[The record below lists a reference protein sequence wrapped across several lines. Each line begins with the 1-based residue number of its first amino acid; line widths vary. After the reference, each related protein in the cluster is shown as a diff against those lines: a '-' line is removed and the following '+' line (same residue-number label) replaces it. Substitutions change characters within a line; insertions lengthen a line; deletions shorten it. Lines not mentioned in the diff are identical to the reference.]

1 MRHVAA
7 QRIRRLARRTSI
19 SISIAAVWGAAAPVG
34 AFAADAPEDVNAYVS
49 RFTKKDPERCFQG
62 MTAQRPSLKAAKA
75 SSPPDPV
82 RPLRVVV
89 AIDGSGS
96 MNGRLGNTSKLE
108 LARQAA
114 DNFVNSLPPDV
125 ATAVLVFGQQG
136 DNTAAGKGRSCAAVD
151 VAAALTTDRSKL
163 QAALARVQAVGW
175 TPLATALQRAGE
187 MFSPSDIPGE
197 QIVYVVSDGQETCG
211 GDPVAAARRLR
222 EGGTKAIVN
231 IIGFGIPTQEARAL
245 QAVAQAGGGGFTNA
259 RDRNELERYQA
270 ALRESNRRFYNE
282 LRAGNAASYNTLRS
296 QNAISYARLCI
307 SNMQSTERLALDNRL
322 GSDETKKRITPD
334 FAARAR
340 AALLARHQPM
350 TARLEAYVDQ
360 TKDTADS
367 ANRAID
373 REAAA
378 KR

>member
-1 MRHVAA
+1 MRNVVA
-7 QRIRRLARRTSI
+7 QRIQRLARRTSI
-19 SISIAAVWGAAAPVG
+19 SIAVVCGAAAPVG
-34 AFAADAPEDVNAYVS
+34 AATADPVEDVNAYVS
-49 RFTKKDPERCFQG
+49 RFTKKDPEGCFQR
-62 MTAQRPSLKAAKA
+62 MTAQQPSLKAAKG
-75 SSPPDPV
+75 STPPTPV

-96 MNGRLGNTSKLE
+96 MNGRLGNTSKLA

-114 DNFVNSLPPDV
+114 DSFANSLPPDV

-136 DNTAAGKGRSCAAVD
+136 NNTAEGKARSCAAVD
-151 VAAALTTDRSKL
+151 VAVPLTTDRSAL

-197 QIVYVVSDGQETCG
+197 QVVYVVSDGEETCG
-211 GDPVAAARRLR
+211 GDPVAAARSLR

-245 QAVAQAGGGGFTNA
+245 QAVAQAGGGRFTNA
-259 RDRNELERYQA
+259 RDRSELERHLA

-282 LRAGNAASYNTLRS
+282 LRASNATSYNTLRS
-296 QNAISYARLCI
+296 QNAISYARLCV
-307 SNMQSTERLALDNRL
+307 SNLQAMERRGLDNRL
-322 GSDETKKRITPD
+322 ASDERKKKITPD

-350 TARLEAYVDQ
+350 TARLEGYVDQ
-360 TKDTADS
+360 TKDMADS
-367 ANRAID
+367 ANRAVD

>member
-1 MRHVAA
+1 MEYTHGS
-7 QRIRRLARRTSI
+7 T
-19 SISIAAVWGAAAPVG
+19 
-34 AFAADAPEDVNAYVS
+34 
-49 RFTKKDPERCFQG
+49 
-62 MTAQRPSLKAAKA
+62 
-75 SSPPDPV
+75 PPDPV

-136 DNTAAGKGRSCAAVD
+136 DNTAAGKGRSCVAVD
-151 VAAALTTDRSKL
+151 VAVPLTTDRSTL

-187 MFSPSDIPGE
+187 LFSPSQVPGE
-197 QIVYVVSDGQETCG
+197 QIVYVVSDGEETCG

-231 IIGFGIPTQEARAL
+231 IIGFGIPTREARAL
-245 QAVAQAGGGGFTNA
+245 QAVAQAGGGRFTNA
-259 RDRNELERYQA
+259 KDTNELERYEA
-270 ALRESNRRFYNE
+270 ALRESNRRFYNK
-282 LRAGNAASYNTLRS
+282 LMARNASSYNTLHSR
-296 QNAISYARLCI
+296 NATTYARLCI
-307 SNMQSTERLALDNRL
+307 SNMQLSERLALGNRL
-322 GSDETKKRITPD
+322 ASDEREKKISPD

-350 TARLEAYVDQ
+350 TARLQAYVDQ

-373 REAAA
+373 REAAV